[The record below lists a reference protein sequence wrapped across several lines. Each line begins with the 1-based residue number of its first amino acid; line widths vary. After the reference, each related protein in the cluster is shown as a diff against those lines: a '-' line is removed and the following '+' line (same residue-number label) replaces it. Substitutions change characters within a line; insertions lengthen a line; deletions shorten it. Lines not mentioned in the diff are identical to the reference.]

1 MPQIQVGHGRQ
12 CITPPLGT
20 RMAGY
25 SARKDGAAGVHD
37 DLCVNAVALK
47 ADGGAA
53 ALLSYDVCLFDLEL
67 AAEIK
72 DALCR
77 ATGLAAEQ
85 VFLNTTHNHAGP
97 AIGRYHGADE
107 DQQYRRSLAEK
118 GASALQA
125 AMDDLAPATFS
136 AGAAPLDIGCNRRE
150 RRADGQII
158 LGHNPA
164 GPTLHELTAWRFARR
179 GRPSIVLF
187 SSPMHGT
194 TLGQDNLVLSAEWM
208 GRAVAHFE
216 AQRPR
221 TRAVFL
227 QGCGA
232 DQDPYYSFIEGR
244 RGTFEE
250 VEGHGKAAA
259 AALSQA
265 LKKARRVNPLPLA
278 ITARQVPLPG
288 KEDPADKRVLP
299 IHALRLGDALLLAL
313 GCEAFV
319 EYAMFGRRVS
329 PFRETLVIGYT
340 DGNIGY
346 LCTADVFPEGGY
358 EVRTTRVAPESEQ
371 IAKQAM
377 QEVMTELAG

>member
-1 MPQIQVGHGRQ
+1 
-12 CITPPLGT
+12 
-20 RMAGY
+20 MAGY
-25 SARKDGAAGVHD
+25 SARKEGAAAVHD
-37 DLCVNAVALK
+37 DLYVSAVAFK

-53 ALLSYDVCLFDLEL
+53 AVLSYDVCLFDLEL

-72 DALCR
+72 GALCR
-77 ATGLAAEQ
+77 ACRLTPEQ

-107 DQQYRRSLAEK
+107 DPQYRRSLAEK
-118 GASALQA
+118 GVAALQA

-208 GRAVAHFE
+208 GSAVAHFE
-216 AQRPR
+216 ARRPR
-221 TRAVFL
+221 TRAVFI

-232 DQDPYYSFIEGR
+232 DQDPYYSLTRGR

-250 VEGHGKAAA
+250 VEAHGMAAA
-259 AALSQA
+259 TALDQA
-265 LKKARRVNPLPLA
+265 LKKARRLSPLPLA
-278 ITARQVPLPG
+278 IATRQVSLSG

-319 EYAMFGRRVS
+319 EYAMYGRRVS
-329 PFRETLVIGYT
+329 PFTETLVIGYT

-358 EVRTTRVAPESEQ
+358 EVRSTRVAPESEQ
-371 IAKQAM
+371 IVKQAM
-377 QEVMTELAG
+377 RGVMAELAG